1 MEVGSVVRDVAPV
14 TLADALRDTA
24 AVALALSCHG
34 AAEGDAAALGDG
46 LSLPTALKV
55 LKSYSMLQSAKT

>member
-1 MEVGSVVRDVAPV
+1 M